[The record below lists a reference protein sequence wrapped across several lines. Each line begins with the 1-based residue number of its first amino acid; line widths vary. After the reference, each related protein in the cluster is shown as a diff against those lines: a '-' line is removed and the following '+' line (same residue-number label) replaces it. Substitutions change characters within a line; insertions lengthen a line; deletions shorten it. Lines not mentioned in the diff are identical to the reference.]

1 MHFAKIVKVFP
12 TGRSGG
18 AYQTSY
24 PSELYGVNS
33 LVKTVP
39 VRQNRTIGNHLGR
52 QAVAKPFRSSHE
64 SSRGI
69 VAMRALGIGLMIF
82 NLLLTIAIGAY
93 LAPTA
98 WSKRQE
104 MNATVAKAY
113 LVKVGLPVDAPKYD
127 ANSSTQPI
135 SFSTTGGH
143 VVESVGT
150 EMLAGYFGNDTPVNS
165 QKEELEK
172 AYNAMQSTIAGMN
185 SPADVMGLLAGSY
198 SKGQFSPGLLTLM
211 SRTYSQRAEVR
222 SLIRAPNEVADA
234 NQLQKAVEA
243 AKKILAQRYEEV
255 KAAKTELETKDRIAH
270 FLAYLN
276 PQSDTHQ
283 KRVILVV
290 GMRQYMK
297 MLGDQSASYDEI
309 ARRVS
314 RKIELDQEFYVQE
327 YEMLKKLAIDRA
339 QLASSQKAVEIE
351 LASNKN
357 DDDTSYNARVGQK
370 TARLQ
375 ELDNVQNAVK
385 KLLDSNAALE
395 SKLQETQ
402 RTVGQLLDSIL
413 AEEAKLEAAERAAS
427 GKP

>member
-52 QAVAKPFRSSHE
+52 LAVAKPFRSSHE

-82 NLLLTIAIGAY
+82 NLLLTVAIGAY

-113 LVKVGLPVDAPKYD
+113 LVKVGLPLKASKFD
-127 ANSSTQPI
+127 ANLSSQPI
-135 SFSTTGGH
+135 SFTTTGGH

-150 EMLAGYFGNDTPVNS
+150 ELLTGYFGNDPVNC
-165 QKEELEK
+165 QHDELEK

-211 SRTYSQRAEVR
+211 SRTYAQRAEVR
-222 SLIRAPNEVADA
+222 SLVRAPNEVADA
-234 NQLQKAVEA
+234 NQLQNAVVA

-255 KAAKTELETKDRIAH
+255 KAAKSDLEQKDRIAH

-283 KRVILVV
+283 KRVIQVV

-357 DDDTSYNARVGQK
+357 DDNTSYNARVGQK

-395 SKLQETQ
+395 AKLQETQ
-402 RTVGQLLDSIL
+402 RTVGLLLDSIL